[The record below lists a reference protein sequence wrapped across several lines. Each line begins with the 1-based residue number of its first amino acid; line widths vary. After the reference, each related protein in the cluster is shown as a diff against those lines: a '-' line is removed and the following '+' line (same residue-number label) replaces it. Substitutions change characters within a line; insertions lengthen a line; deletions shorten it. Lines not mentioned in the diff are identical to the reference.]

1 MTPNLAANGTHAVA
15 IGRAQSRGNTG
26 MLSFRYVGESSTANC
41 FSMGF
46 DNKDFVINAFFSGN
60 VTIGTDNTTD
70 YGQKLYVAGNIQST
84 GDQVVSSDLTLKDNL
99 TPVTYSVS
107 DIAKARAVEFDWK
120 DGRGHSMGSIAQDWL
135 SIAPALVHGEEGN
148 MSLAYGQLA
157 LVNTIIEAR
166 AIESLQVHE
175 SEQDKEI
182 RELRERVARLEMENE
197 RLRMN

>member
-1 MTPNLAANGTHAVA
+1 MTLLNGVLT
-15 IGRAQSRGNTG
+15 
-26 MLSFRYVGESSTANC
+26 
-41 FSMGF
+41 MGGS
-46 DNKDFVINAFFSGN
+46 I
-60 VTIGTDNTTD
+60 
-70 YGQKLYVAGNIQST
+70 LST
-84 GDQVVSSDLTLKDNL
+84 GDQVVSSDATLKENL
-99 TPVTYSVS
+99 TPVTYSVA
-107 DIAKARAVEFDWK
+107 DIAMARAVEFDWK

-135 SIAPALVHGEEGN
+135 GIAPALVHGEEGN